1 MAHTPRRK
9 ASGGFVTYWQ
19 KSYFGDNQ
27 KIKKQKKKKEL
38 DTENIQI

>member
-1 MAHTPRRK
+1 MTHTPLDGKPRGV
-9 ASGGFVTYWQ
+9 SHILE